1 MQQILKRKKTDG
13 DGGLQG
19 REISSN
25 ECASCFGLY
34 DQDIHPETG
43 DVTCD
48 WIQCTNKDCCVW
60 MHTECLDKCNGDYMC
75 CVCETLFS

>member
-1 MQQILKRKKTDG
+1 MTMQQIPKIKTDS

-19 REISSN
+19 REVSSN
-25 ECASCFGLY
+25 ECDYCFGLY
-34 DQDIHPETG
+34 DKDIDPETG

-60 MHTECLDKCNGDYMC
+60 IHTECLDKCDGYY
-75 CVCETLFS
+75 V